1 MTRKELAKKLSEH
14 LAVTSVYLGAPTFAY
29 RVGNYTVD
37 RHGRILDGEGRV
49 VGLDALLTGT
59 SPEAN
64 GKGEVGLEIVA
75 EPETVTNLE
84 VELPLEGYQGQSLR
98 NLMHVIYSR
107 QPLIK
112 KALGFEPDLEDEKT
126 IAALKEKPMVTL
138 EHFQRA
144 MEGVSIPGIDLDY
157 EKETITFKLAPG
169 GDSPEKV
176 EAAAKLFGLINLN
189 ARRLKRNVS
198 AQVKPV
204 ENEKYSFRTWLLRL
218 GMIGYEYKLARR
230 VLLKNL
236 SGNSNFRRPMK
247 GAAGNA

>member
-1 MTRKELAKKLSEH
+1 MTRKELVEKLAEH
-14 LAVTSVYLGAPTFAY
+14 FGVASVYLGAPTFAY
-29 RVGNYTVD
+29 RVGDYTVD
-37 RHGRILDGEGRV
+37 RQGRILDGEGRV

-112 KALGFEPDLEDEKT
+112 KALGFETDLVDEKT
-126 IAALKEKPMVTL
+126 IAVLTQKPMVTL

-144 MEGVSIPGIDLDY
+144 MEEVGIPGIDIDY
-157 EKETITFKLAPG
+157 EKETITFKLGPG
-169 GDSPEKV
+169 GDNPEKV
-176 EAAAKLFGLINLN
+176 EAATKLFGLINLN

-198 AQVKPV
+198 AKVKPV
-204 ENEKYSFRTWLLRL
+204 ENEKYSFRVWLLRL
-218 GMIGYEYKLARR
+218 GMVGDDYKLARR

-236 SGNSNFRRPMK
+236 FGNSAFRRPVK
-247 GAAGNA
+247 GEATSA

>member
-1 MTRKELAKKLSEH
+1 VTRKELVKKLAER

-37 RHGRILDGEGRV
+37 RRGRILDSDGRE
-49 VGLDALLTGT
+49 LELNALLAETT
-59 SPEAN
+59 E
-64 GKGEVGLEIVA
+64 KGREERGLEIAA
-75 EPETVTNLE
+75 EETAINLE
-84 VELPLEGYQGQSLR
+84 VVLPLEGYRGQSLR

-112 KALGFEPDLEDEKT
+112 KALGFETDLVGEKT
-126 IAALKEKPMVTL
+126 ITALTQKPMVTL

-157 EKETITFKLAPG
+157 EQETITFKLGPG
-169 GDSPEKV
+169 GDNPEKV
-176 EAAAKLFGLINLN
+176 EAATKLFGLINLN

-204 ENEKYSFRTWLLRL
+204 ENEKYSFRIWLLRL
-218 GMIGYEYKLARR
+218 GMIGDEYKLARR

-236 SGNSNFRRPMK
+236 SGNSSFRRPVK
-247 GAAGNA
+247 GEAANG

>member
-1 MTRKELAKKLSEH
+1 MTRKELVKKLAEH
-14 LAVTSVYLGAPTFAY
+14 LEVTSAYLGVPTFAY
-29 RVGNYTVD
+29 QVGDYTVD

-64 GKGEVGLEIVA
+64 GKEEVGLEIVA

-98 NLMHVIYSR
+98 NLLHVIYSR

-112 KALGFEPDLEDEKT
+112 KSLGLENDLVDSKIITALT
-126 IAALKEKPMVTL
+126 QKPMVTV
-138 EHFQRA
+138 EHFQKA
-144 MEGVSIPGIDLDY
+144 MEGHSLPGIDIDF
-157 EKETITFKLAPG
+157 EKETITFKLGPG
-169 GDSPEKV
+169 GDNPGKV
-176 EAAAKLFGLINLN
+176 EAATKLFGLINLN

-198 AQVKPV
+198 SKVKPV
-204 ENEKYSFRTWLLRL
+204 DNEKYSFRIWLLRL
-218 GMIGYEYKLARR
+218 GMIGDEYKMARK

-236 SGNSNFRRPMK
+236 SGNSAFRRPVK
-247 GAAGNA
+247 GEAANG

>member
-1 MTRKELAKKLSEH
+1 MTRKELVKKLAEH
-14 LAVTSVYLGAPTFAY
+14 LEVTSAYLGAPTFAY
-29 RVGNYTVD
+29 QVGDYTVD

-64 GKGEVGLEIVA
+64 GKEEVGLEIVA

-98 NLMHVIYSR
+98 NLLHVIYSR

-112 KALGFEPDLEDEKT
+112 KALGFKTDLVDEKT

-144 MEGVSIPGIDLDY
+144 MEGVSVPGIDINYD
-157 EKETITFKLAPG
+157 KEIITFKLGPEGDNPG
-169 GDSPEKV
+169 KV
-176 EAAAKLFGLINLN
+176 EAATKLFGLINLN

-198 AQVKPV
+198 AKVKPT
-204 ENEKYSFRTWLLRL
+204 ENEKYSLRIWLLRL
-218 GMIGYEYKLARR
+218 GMIGDEYKLARR

-236 SGNSNFRRPMK
+236 SGNSSFRRPVK
-247 GAAGNA
+247 GEAVNA